1 MSDKIYPVCTV
12 DANEVARLKG
22 LGFLRDKTTED
33 CFNCRVIT
41 VNGKVDTVFLRN
53 VAEAA
58 ETFGNGQVAFTSRM
72 TTEIQKIPYNK
83 TEDFLSFMA
92 EKGIRTGGTGP
103 KVRPVVSCKGTTCQ
117 YGLID
122 TFALSEAIHNRFFIG
137 YNDVKLPH
145 KFKIAVGGCPNNCV
159 KPDINDVGII
169 GQRVPYIDT
178 EKCVGCGL
186 CAKNCPMGTIRI
198 ENKKA
203 FINTDICN
211 HCGRCLPTCKFGA
224 IDEKTSGYRLYVGGR
239 WGKKADRGTAL
250 DKIFESEE
258 EILSA
263 VEKTILFYK
272 EQGNAGERFADTIAR
287 VGLEKNEKEI
297 LSDEI
302 LSRKETI
309 LSDK

>member
-1 MSDKIYPVCTV
+1 MPDKKFPVCTV
-12 DANEVARLKG
+12 DAKEVARLKG
-22 LGFLRDKTTED
+22 IGFLRDKTTED

-41 VNGKVDTVFLRN
+41 VNGKVDTDFLRN
-53 VAEAA
+53 VSEAA

-72 TTEIQKIPYNK
+72 TTEIQKIPYAK
-83 TEDFLSFMA
+83 VEDFLAFMS

-122 TFALSEAIHNRFFIG
+122 TFALSEDIHNRFFIG

-169 GQRVPYIDT
+169 GQRVPRIDT
-178 EKCVGCGL
+178 EKCIGCGV
-186 CAKNCPMGTIRI
+186 CAKTCPMGTIKI
-198 ENKKA
+198 EDKKA
-203 FINTDICN
+203 VINTEICN

-224 IDEKTSGYRLYVGGR
+224 INEKASGYRLYIGGR
-239 WGKKADRGTAL
+239 WGKKVGRGTPL

-263 VEKTILFYK
+263 VERIVLFYK
-272 EQGNAGERFADTIAR
+272 EQGTAGERFADTIAR
-287 VGLEKNEKEI
+287 VGFEKAEKEI
-297 LSDEI
+297 LGDEI
-302 LSRKETI
+302 FSRKEMI

>member
-1 MSDKIYPVCTV
+1 MSEKKYPLCTV
-12 DANEVARLKG
+12 DAKEVTRLKG

-41 VNGKVDTVFLRN
+41 VNGKVSADFLRN
-53 VAEAA
+53 VAYAA
-58 ETFGNGQVAFTSRM
+58 DTYGSGQVAFTSRM
-72 TTEIQKIPYNK
+72 TTEIQGIPYDK
-83 TEDFLSFMA
+83 VEEFLMFMA

-122 TFALSEAIHNRFFIG
+122 TFDLSEGIHNRFFIG
-137 YNDVKLPH
+137 YNSVKLPH

-169 GQRVPYIDT
+169 GQRVPAINED
-178 EKCVGCGL
+178 KCIGCSL
-186 CAKNCPMGTIRI
+186 CAKTCPMGVISI
-198 ENKKA
+198 ENKKSV
-203 FINTDICN
+203 INTEACN

-224 IDEKTSGYRLYVGGR
+224 ISEKTSGYRLYIGGR
-239 WGKKADRGTAL
+239 WGKKVGRGTPL

-287 VGLEKNEKEI
+287 VGFEKAEKEI
-297 LSDEI
+297 IGDEI
-302 LSRKETI
+302 LARKEAI
-309 LSDK
+309 LSNE

>member
-1 MSDKIYPVCTV
+1 MSDKSYPFCTV
-12 DANEVARLKG
+12 DAKEVARLKG
-22 LGFLRDKTTED
+22 LGFLRDKTTAD

-41 VNGKVDTVFLRN
+41 VNGKVSADFLRN

-58 ETFGNGQVAFTSRM
+58 ELFGNGQVAFTSRM
-72 TTEIQKIPYNK
+72 TTEIQKIPYGK
-83 TEDFLSFMA
+83 TESFLAFLA

-137 YNDVKLPH
+137 YNGVKLPH

-169 GQRVPYIDT
+169 GQKVPHIDS
-178 EKCVGCGL
+178 ERCIGCGL
-186 CAKNCPMGTIRI
+186 CAKNCPMGTIKI
-198 ENKKA
+198 EDKKA
-203 FINTDICN
+203 VINTDICN
-211 HCGRCLPTCKFGA
+211 HCGRCLPTCRFGA
-224 IDEKTSGYRLYVGGR
+224 ISEKTSGYRLYIGGR
-239 WGKKADRGTAL
+239 WGKKVGRGTPL
-250 DKIFESEE
+250 SRIFESEE

-272 EQGNAGERFADTIAR
+272 EQGTSGERFADTIAR
-287 VGLEKNEKEI
+287 VGFDIAEKEI
-297 LSDEI
+297 LSDAI
-302 LSRKETI
+302 FSRKEKI
-309 LSDK
+309 VDVE

>member
-1 MSDKIYPVCTV
+1 MPDKKYPVCTV
-12 DANEVARLKG
+12 DAKEVARLKG

-41 VNGKVDTVFLRN
+41 VNGKVDTAFLRN
-53 VAEAA
+53 VSEAA

-72 TTEIQKIPYNK
+72 TTEIQKIPYGK
-83 TEDFLSFMA
+83 VEDFLGFMS

-103 KVRPVVSCKGTTCQ
+103 KIRPVVSCKGTTCQ
-117 YGLID
+117 YGLVD

-137 YNDVKLPH
+137 YNGVKLPH

-169 GQRVPYIDT
+169 GQREPYIDN
-178 EKCVGCGL
+178 EKCIGCGV
-186 CAKNCPMGTIRI
+186 CAKNCPMGTIKI

-203 FINTDICN
+203 VIKKEICN
-211 HCGRCLPTCKFGA
+211 RCGRCLPACKFGA
-224 IDEKTSGYRLYVGGR
+224 INEKASGYRLYIGGR
-239 WGKKADRGTAL
+239 WGKKVDRGTPL
-250 DKIFESEE
+250 DKIFGSEE

-272 EQGNAGERFADTIAR
+272 EQGTAGERLADTIAR
-287 VGLEKNEKEI
+287 AGLEKAVKEI
-297 LSDEI
+297 LGDEI
-302 LSRKETI
+302 LSRKEMI
-309 LSDK
+309 LSDE